1 MQLTRL
7 AVLLG
12 VAAGAF
18 AGPVYHVKL
27 TEPSVI
33 NGSTLKP
40 GDYRVEVNNDT
51 ATIREGRHVFEAPV
65 KVETSPTK
73 FDTTAV
79 LYHRADATPSAGAKP
94 GEELMQVESIRI
106 GGTHI
111 SLNFEN

>member
-12 VAAGAF
+12 VATAAF

-33 NGSTLKP
+33 NGTTLKP
-40 GDYRVEVNNDT
+40 GDYRIEVNNDT
-51 ATIREGRHVFEAPV
+51 ATIREGRNVVEAAV
-65 KVETSPTK
+65 KMETSPTK
-73 FDTTAV
+73 FDSTAV
-79 LYHRADATPSAGAKP
+79 LYRRVEGTPSAAQKP
-94 GEELMQVESIRI
+94 GEERMQVESIRI

-111 SLNFEN
+111 SLNFEK

>member
-12 VAAGAF
+12 TAAAAF

-33 NGSTLKP
+33 NGTTLKP
-40 GDYRVEVNNDT
+40 GEYRVEVNNDT
-51 ATIREGRHVFEAPV
+51 ATIREGRNVVEAPV

-73 FDTTAV
+73 FDSTAV
-79 LYHRADATPSAGAKP
+79 LYHRAEGTQSDTAKP
-94 GEELMQVESIRI
+94 GEELMHVESIRV

-111 SLNFEN
+111 SLNFEK

>member
-12 VAAGAF
+12 VAAAAF

-27 TEPSVI
+27 SEPSVI
-33 NGSTLKP
+33 NGATLKP

-51 ATIREGRHVFEAPV
+51 ATIREGHQVVEAPV
-65 KVETSPTK
+65 KVETGPTK
-73 FDTTAV
+73 FDNTAV
-79 LYHRADATPSAGAKP
+79 LYHRVDATPGAAQKP
-94 GEELMQVESIRI
+94 REEPMQVESIRI

-111 SLNFEN
+111 SLNFEK